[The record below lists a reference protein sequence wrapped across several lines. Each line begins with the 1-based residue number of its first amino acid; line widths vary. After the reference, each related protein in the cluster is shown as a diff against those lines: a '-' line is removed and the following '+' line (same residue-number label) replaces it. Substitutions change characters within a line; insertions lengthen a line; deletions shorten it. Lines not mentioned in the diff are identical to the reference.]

1 MQFLLFVLGLAIAA
15 GLMVASATFKGD
27 AKSLDKKIEDAMSS
41 EDPYVSRKAREYED
55 ERDFILSKSRAFRFG
70 AIAAGI
76 VFLLIGIIRIVPAN
90 SVAVPTSFG
99 AIGQPVKS
107 GLHVVAP
114 WTAYHNFSTRIQES
128 QRLASN
134 EGDKKEPDC
143 VKLNVGTVASADACV
158 DVTVRYYINEKVA
171 GRLYRRY
178 GGFSEVNQKLVRREV
193 ESGLKE
199 VYGDYNTTEAKS
211 GKSLVEIQKK
221 SKSVLGRNLAR
232 YGVKIDSV
240 TIGDLK
246 YTNPRVEANIAAKLS
261 AEQEA
266 EKAII
271 DQKTALTKA
280 DTRLKQADIDA
291 KAEIARALGKAE
303 ANRRIAETLTP
314 DLARVLIAEAY
325 SQSGKA
331 NVNVIEG
338 GNNTPVIVGGK

>member
-1 MQFLLFVLGLAIAA
+1 MQFLIFVLGIVVATVLV
-15 GLMVASATFKGD
+15 VASATKKKEANSFD
-27 AKSLDKKIEDAMSS
+27 SKIEAAKAS
-41 EDPYVSRKAREYED
+41 EDRYGSRNVSDYVEAKEYAT
-55 ERDFILSKSRAFRFG
+55 FQAKAFRIG

-158 DVTVRYYINEKVA
+158 DVTVRYFINEKVA

-221 SKSVLGRNLAR
+221 SKSVLARNLSR

-338 GNNTPVIVGGK
+338 GSNTPVIVGGK